1 MSILK
6 RGRNGTRSINA
17 VLNRLESYAV
27 ADLPEA
33 AASAGLLVHCEDGA
47 EGDPC
52 LAYCDGTAW
61 LSVALGAAVA
71 GE

>member
-6 RGRNGTRSINA
+6 RGQTGTRSINA
-17 VLNRLESYAV
+17 ALNRLQSFTV
-27 ADLPEA
+27 ADLPDA
-33 AASAGLLVHCEDGA
+33 TASAGLLVHCEDGA
-47 EGDPC
+47 AGGPC

-61 LSVALGAAVA
+61 LSVALGSQVA